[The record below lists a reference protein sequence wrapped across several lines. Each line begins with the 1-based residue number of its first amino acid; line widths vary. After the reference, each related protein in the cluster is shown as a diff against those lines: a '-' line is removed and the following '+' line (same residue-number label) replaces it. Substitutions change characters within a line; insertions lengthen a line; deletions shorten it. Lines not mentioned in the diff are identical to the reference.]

1 MNNADL
7 LTAIKNQHD
16 YDVADR
22 QKGEDR
28 LYQAIASYE
37 KRITALE
44 KLGNLATGAAIILSA
59 LIGSAWAAIIAWI
72 GSGGM
77 NDVHNMGQQLKK

>member
-22 QKGEDR
+22 HMGEQRLADLIEKHEDR
-28 LYQAIASYE
+28 I
-37 KRITALE
+37 KALE
-44 KLGNLATGAAIILSA
+44 RLGNLATGAAIILST

-72 GSGGM
+72 GAGGI
-77 NDVHNMGQQLKK
+77 NDVHSMGQHLRK